1 MGTCRKLRFIQIKIL
16 AIWLKWGKWGKHLFA
31 ILTTLYLQI
40 ANKLWITNFIKMVSI
55 KSDVSVCQL
64 CVRPIFNSW
73 WPMVLIVIILSLDS
87 SPLFSFLFLNP
98 DFAFCPICS
107 ENLLKKRCR
116 DKNITGAGSYFGF
129 AIPKNNILQLID
141 VWQNSFER

>member
-55 KSDVSVCQL
+55 KPDGCICFSLPIMCQTDL
-64 CVRPIFNSW
+64 QL
-73 WPMVLIVIILSLDS
+73 MVADGTYRYHPLLGFKRSFFFSSSQFRFCFLPFLSRKSFWIEMSRLKHHWS
-87 SPLFSFLFLNP
+87 KFLFW
-98 DFAFCPICS
+98 ICNS
-107 ENLLKKRCR
+107 
-116 DKNITGAGSYFGF
+116 
-129 AIPKNNILQLID
+129 
-141 VWQNSFER
+141 QN